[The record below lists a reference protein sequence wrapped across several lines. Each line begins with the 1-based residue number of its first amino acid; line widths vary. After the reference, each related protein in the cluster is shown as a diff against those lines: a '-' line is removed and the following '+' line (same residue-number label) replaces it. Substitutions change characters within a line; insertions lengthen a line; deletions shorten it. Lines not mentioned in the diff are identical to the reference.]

1 MEQVTPT
8 RMELIKK
15 NGQIKLAE
23 QGRDLLREKMD
34 ALIREFFNIMGS
46 VSKSREELETAAIA
60 AQRSL
65 YVAEAVDDLV
75 ALKSASFATRRGV
88 SLEIRGKNIMGVPVP
103 LIERKTVT
111 KNVLERGY
119 SMIGTSG
126 RIDEAAEQYE
136 MELDLIIGLAETE
149 TSLRRL
155 GDEIQMNR
163 RRVNALEQVLIPELK
178 RQARYIKISLEERE
192 REDLYRLKKVKKIL
206 ERRRKARRTNSQVL
220 RSASRSANQLDDVR
234 ALLKRF

>member
-1 MEQVTPT
+1 MEQVHPT

-15 NGQIKLAE
+15 NAQIKLAE

-34 ALIREFFNIMGS
+34 ALIQEFFQIMVS
-46 VSKSREELETAAIA
+46 VSKSREELDIAAVA

-65 YVAEAVDDLV
+65 SVAEAVDDIV
-75 ALKSASFATRRGV
+75 ALKSASFATKRA
-88 SLEIRGKNIMGVPVP
+88 LTLDIRGKNIMGVPVP
-103 LIERKTVT
+103 LVERKTVS
-111 KNVLERGY
+111 KSVLDRGY

-126 RIDEAAEQYE
+126 RIDEAAERYE
-136 MELDLIIGLAETE
+136 TELDLIIGLAETE

-178 RQARYIKISLEERE
+178 RQAKYIKVAIEERE
-192 REDLYRLKKVKKIL
+192 REDLFRLKKVKKLL
-206 ERRRKARRTNSQVL
+206 ERRKVAKKKLSL
-220 RSASRSANQLDDVR
+220 ASIDVV
-234 ALLKRF
+234 

>member
-1 MEQVTPT
+1 MEQVNPT

-15 NGQIKLAE
+15 RAQIKLAE

-34 ALIREFFNIMGS
+34 ALIQEFFHIMVS
-46 VSKSREELETAAIA
+46 VSKSREELETAAVA

-65 YVAEAVDDLV
+65 CVAEAVDDLT
-75 ALKSASFATRRGV
+75 ALKSASFATKR
-88 SLEIRGKNIMGVPVP
+88 SLTLEIRGKNIMGVPVP
-103 LIERKTVT
+103 LVERKTVT
-111 KNVLERGY
+111 KSVLERGY

-126 RIDEAAEQYE
+126 RIDETAERYE
-136 MELDLIIGLAETE
+136 AELDLIIGLAETE

-178 RQARYIKISLEERE
+178 SQAKYIKISIEERE

-206 ERRRKARRTNSQVL
+206 ERRRKATKKKQPA
-220 RSASRSANQLDDVR
+220 ASYGRGVSPIV
-234 ALLKRF
+234 

>member
-1 MEQVTPT
+1 VEQVHPT

-34 ALIREFFNIMGS
+34 ALIQEFFQIMLS
-46 VSKSREELETAAIA
+46 VSKSREELDIAAVA

-65 YVAEAVDDLV
+65 SVAEAVDDIV
-75 ALKSASFATRRGV
+75 ALKSASFATKRA
-88 SLEIRGKNIMGVPVP
+88 LTLDIRGKNIMGVPVP
-103 LIERKTVT
+103 LVERKTVS
-111 KNVLERGY
+111 KSVLDRGY

-126 RIDEAAEQYE
+126 RIDEAAERYE
-136 MELDLIIGLAETE
+136 TELDLIIVLAETE

-155 GDEIQMNR
+155 GDEIQNNR

-178 RQARYIKISLEERE
+178 RQAKYIKVAIEERE
-192 REDLYRLKKVKKIL
+192 REDLFRLKKVKKIL
-206 ERRRKARRTNSQVL
+206 ERRKATKKKK
-220 RSASRSANQLDDVR
+220 ATGAAR
-234 ALLKRF
+234 AA

>member
-1 MEQVTPT
+1 MEQVHPT

-15 NGQIKLAE
+15 RAQIKLAE

-34 ALIREFFNIMGS
+34 ALIQEFFLIMIS
-46 VSKSREELETAAIA
+46 VSKSREELDIAAVA

-65 YVAEAVDDLV
+65 CVAEAVDDLV
-75 ALKSASFATRRGV
+75 ALKSASFATKRA
-88 SLEIRGKNIMGVPVP
+88 LTLDIQGKNIMGVPVP
-103 LIERKTVT
+103 RVERKTVS
-111 KNVLERGY
+111 KSVLERGY

-126 RIDEAAEQYE
+126 RIDEAAERYE
-136 MELDLIIGLAETE
+136 TELDLIIGLAETE

-178 RQARYIKISLEERE
+178 QQAKYIKIAIEERE
-192 REDLYRLKKVKKIL
+192 REDLFRLKKVKKLL
-206 ERRRKARRTNSQVL
+206 ERRKAAKKKILSTT
-220 RSASRSANQLDDVR
+220 AGA
-234 ALLKRF
+234 A